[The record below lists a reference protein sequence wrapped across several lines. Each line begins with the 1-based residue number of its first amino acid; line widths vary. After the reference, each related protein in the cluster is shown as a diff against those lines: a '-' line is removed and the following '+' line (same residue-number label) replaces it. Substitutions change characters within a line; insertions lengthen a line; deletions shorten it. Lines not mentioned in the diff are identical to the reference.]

1 MIRKIILVILIGFI
15 MALSINTA
23 LAADNTTMDTTLKS
37 SNADADT
44 GLKTFTDL
52 SNEIK
57 NAKPDSQVYLKGTYK
72 YDKKTDALLKNGVW
86 ITKDITIVGQ
96 KGCTIDGSSLARCFN
111 IKKDCNVKLEN
122 VKIKNGYTTENGA
135 GVKLYSN
142 SKLIIKNCAFENNI
156 AKNSNGGAIEAK
168 KSCTIKIYSSSFKNN
183 KATSTTKSLGDDKR
197 GMGSV
202 IKTSVGTTLVIK
214 DSKFSSNEAFLSMIL
229 VVSESGKLKKTSTI
243 NIDKCTFT
251 KNKSQHNGVV
261 YSDEYGKCTIKNSR
275 FSHNHSPKGAGT
287 IVVESSKYALI
298 KNCEFYKNKGCN
310 GAGVNVKIYK
320 HNDNSNVRIIGC
332 KFSHNTASMYG
343 GAVCSV
349 GGKVIIK
356 KSEFKHNRAS
366 IFGGAVYARLGKLD
380 VSSSKFKYNKACY
393 AGALCLACKK
403 STVKH
408 SSITNNK
415 AYYLYSSVYNI
426 KHNKLIKCHVKANKN
441 LKYSKI
447 HLHKSGKY
455 IKVKVT
461 NYKDEPVKKRVKL
474 VFTGS
479 KKITTKWY
487 KTSKKKS
494 IKIKIPKSLKGE
506 CKVTMKVKNAKYFKK
521 TIDIKA

>member
-1 MIRKIILVILIGFI
+1 M
-15 MALSINTA
+15 
-23 LAADNTTMDTTLKS
+23 
-37 SNADADT
+37 
-44 GLKTFTDL
+44 
-52 SNEIK
+52 
-57 NAKPDSQVYLKGTYK
+57 
-72 YDKKTDALLKNGVW
+72 
-86 ITKDITIVGQ
+86 
-96 KGCTIDGSSLARCFN
+96 
-111 IKKDCNVKLEN
+111 
-122 VKIKNGYTTENGA
+122 
-135 GVKLYSN
+135 
-142 SKLIIKNCAFENNI
+142 
-156 AKNSNGGAIEAK
+156 
-168 KSCTIKIYSSSFKNN
+168 
-183 KATSTTKSLGDDKR
+183 
-197 GMGSV
+197 
-202 IKTSVGTTLVIK
+202 
-214 DSKFSSNEAFLSMIL
+214 
-229 VVSESGKLKKTSTI
+229 
-243 NIDKCTFT
+243 
-251 KNKSQHNGVV
+251 
-261 YSDEYGKCTIKNSR
+261 
-275 FSHNHSPKGAGT
+275 
-287 IVVESSKYALI
+287 ESSKYALI
-298 KNCEFYKNKGCN
+298 KNCEFHKNNGCN

-356 KSEFKHNRAS
+356 KSEFKHNKAS

-380 VSSSKFKYNKACY
+380 ISSSKFKYNKACY

-408 SSITNNK
+408 SSIANNK